1 MSRMGAIFL
10 FLFLFNAVLN
20 LLVSLGIGIGGV
32 APFMSTA
39 DMTTMTATSTW
50 YNATTTGWLG
60 ALGYFILAAEMMVFA
75 VLLFLTTIYTMTIG
89 APAFYADLFELVVG
103 PGVVTTAFVALFTL
117 VSNYITLMGMLEII
131 GGKNTET

>member
-20 LLVSLGIGIGGV
+20 LLVTLGIGIGGV
-32 APFMSTA
+32 TPLMNTA

-60 ALGYFILAAEMMVFA
+60 ALGYFILAAEMMMFA
-75 VLLFLTTIYTMTIG
+75 VLLFLQTIYTMTVG
-89 APAFYADLFELVVG
+89 APAFYADLFEIVVG
-103 PGVVTTAFVALFTL
+103 PGVVTTAFTALFTL
-117 VSNYITLMGMLEII
+117 VSNYITLMGILEII